1 MRLTSL
7 LEWEMNTKKK
17 AAAKQGQA
25 QVAVRPRL
33 VKAGEL
39 AAREAAMAAE
49 AERRAQTAVKEPAIN
64 PALKRTPRNAV
75 EARDMFKAL
84 FNEEAA

>member
-1 MRLTSL
+1 VRLTSA
-7 LEWEMNTKKK
+7 LEWEMNNKKK
-17 AAAKQGQA
+17 VAAKQGQT
-25 QVAVRPRL
+25 QVTVRPRL
-33 VKAGEL
+33 VKAGEV
-39 AAREAAMAAE
+39 AAREAAVAAE